1 MGTVKKLKY
10 LDKNINQV
18 LIMVQAV
25 RDSGLVQGQDFDFAY
40 YQKTYDLFGHEP
52 SRPRH
57 VIFTFYNPKWA
68 SFFEIKWAGAI

>member
-1 MGTVKKLKY
+1 MDTVKKLKY

-40 YQKTYDLFGHEP
+40 YQETYDLFGHEP

-57 VIFTFYNPKWA
+57 VIFTFYDSKWA